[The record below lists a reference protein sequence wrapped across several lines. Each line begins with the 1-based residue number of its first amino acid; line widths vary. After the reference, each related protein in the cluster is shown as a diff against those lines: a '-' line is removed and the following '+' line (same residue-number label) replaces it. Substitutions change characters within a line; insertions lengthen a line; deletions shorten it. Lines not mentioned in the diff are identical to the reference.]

1 MPFIDT
7 ALKANEQ
14 YAASHQGDLPVPPAK
29 KLAVV
34 ACMDARL
41 MPDRFLGF
49 DIGDAHVIRNAGGIV
64 TDDALRSLI
73 ISHHLLGTNEVFV
86 INHTGCGMLTFED
99 EQLRAQLKE
108 KTGQDPG
115 IPFHAFDDLEANLK
129 QQVEK
134 IKSSPFISDD
144 VAVHGLIFQVEDGRI
159 RQVV

>member
-1 MPFIDT
+1 MPFIDS

-14 YAASHQGDLPVPPAK
+14 YAASHPGDLPAPPAK

-41 MPDRFLGF
+41 MPDRVLGF
-49 DIGDAHVIRNAGGIV
+49 DIGDAHVMRNAGGIV

-73 ISHHLLGTNEVFV
+73 ISHHLLGTNEFFV

-99 EQLRAQLKE
+99 EQLRAKLKE
-108 KTGQDPG
+108 ETGQDPG
-115 IPFHAFDDLEANLK
+115 IPFHAFGDLEANLR
-129 QQVEK
+129 QQVDK

-144 VAVHGLIFQVEDGRI
+144 AAVHGLIFQMEDGRI